1 MNTFQKYYEQQELQQ
16 FIEDV
21 LEATA
26 TPVGLGVFY
35 VFRDPADQQ
44 DFLSARSRRAID
56 WNQISAR
63 LGLGAP
69 AADRWEGLYAEHQEL
84 LDAFGNTALSLGR
97 WPTADEFVRAGEL
110 MDKLGSLKRAL
121 RAFVQ
126 GGGAKDLSWGEVAI
140 RFGIGLPAK
149 PQWELLCERHK
160 DLLEEFWKLAIEL
173 GRMPAPE
180 EFARHS
186 ALVEAIGSA
195 KRSMTLLERKGGRED
210 LQRAAEARRN
220 DLLVYLGLANLRKK
234 VPFGHLSDNG

>member
-84 LDAFGNTALSLGR
+84 LSSPAGGSRRSWLARIGWSDMTLPSKPFGFFGSIGC
-97 WPTADEFVRAGEL
+97 RAG
-110 MDKLGSLKRAL
+110 S
-121 RAFVQ
+121 V
-126 GGGAKDLSWGEVAI
+126 
-140 RFGIGLPAK
+140 
-149 PQWELLCERHK
+149 
-160 DLLEEFWKLAIEL
+160 
-173 GRMPAPE
+173 
-180 EFARHS
+180 
-186 ALVEAIGSA
+186 
-195 KRSMTLLERKGGRED
+195 RSTPRVNHG
-210 LQRAAEARRN
+210 
-220 DLLVYLGLANLRKK
+220 
-234 VPFGHLSDNG
+234 